1 MIDQIIEKIESSE
14 YLTNDETFDI
24 YKECSVLIIE
34 NRHDAEKL
42 IINILNNKNKFDIK
56 YEEILTDLVESVGFY
71 PYLEKENLNPVTTD
85 AQIRKNYYHSD
96 YLNKYFHE
104 EQKYLLSL
112 LKSEKNIIV
121 SAPTSFGKSLLF
133 EEIISSNKYRNIII
147 IQPTLALLDETRRK
161 LLKYNSD
168 YKIIIRTSQEPSSKK
183 GNIFLFTAERVNE
196 YNQFP
201 NIDFFVIDE
210 FYKLSGQRDDE
221 RSSSLNNAFYY
232 ILKKYNP
239 KFYLLGPNI
248 DGISEGFEQK
258 YNAIFY
264 KSNYSLVD
272 SKEINIYEKYNG
284 EFGTRGKKAAFKENV
299 LFELLD
305 ELRHEQTI
313 IYCSSPNRVRG
324 ISKKFAQYLKDKNQ
338 VKSEVNYPLKEWVEE
353 YVTKDWSLL
362 KCLKYDIGIHD
373 GALQKHITTSIIDYF
388 NEDKLKYLFCTS
400 TIIEGVNTSAK
411 NIIYF
416 DSTKGGSDVDYFDY
430 SNIKGRA
437 GRMMVHFVGNIYNF
451 NPPPVKQ
458 QIIIDI
464 PFYQQDPIKDE
475 VLIQIDKSEVKNQN
489 SSQFKGIDGIPNDE
503 KDIIKRN
510 GVKVQGQ
517 KNIFDTLRSDIEN
530 HYELIS
536 WDNFPKYEQLKYVF
550 DLAWNNLIVEGETT
564 RPMTAK
570 RLTFMTFNYGLE
582 QNINQL
588 INSNF
593 SYLRGMASNNNKSDV
608 DLLDIAIQGV
618 FQILKH
624 WFQYKVPKW
633 LSVINEIQ
641 KFVCQEKGLRP
652 GNYSFYSNHIENDFL
667 PENLSILSEY
677 GIPRSAI
684 KKLGVNIPKDMN
696 QDIILDFIKEN
707 KLHLSKSLLK
717 YEKNKIKMNL

>member
-14 YLTNDETFDI
+14 YLTSDETFDI
-24 YKECSVLIIE
+24 YKKCSVLIIE

-168 YKIIIRTSQEPSSKK
+168 YKIIIRTSQEPSSEK

-324 ISKKFAQYLKDKNQ
+324 ISKKIAQYLKDKNQ
-338 VKSEVNYPLKEWVEE
+338 EKSEVNYPLKEWVEE

-489 SSQFKGIDGIPNDE
+489 SSQFKGIDGIPDDE

-593 SYLRGMASNNNKSDV
+593 SYLRGLASNNNKSDI
-608 DLLDIAIQGV
+608 DLMDIAIQGV

-641 KFVCQEKGLRP
+641 KFVCEEKGLRA

>member
-14 YLTNDETFDI
+14 YLTSDETFDI

-104 EQKYLLSL
+104 EQKHLLSL

-168 YKIIIRTSQEPSSKK
+168 YKIIIRTSQEPSSEK

-272 SKEINIYEKYNG
+272 SREINIYEKYNG

-305 ELRHEQTI
+305 ELKHEQTI
-313 IYCSSPNRVRG
+313 IYCSSPNRVRS
-324 ISKKFAQYLKDKNQ
+324 ISKKFAQYLKGKNQ
-338 VKSEVNYPLKEWVEE
+338 GKSEVNYPLKEWVEE

>member
-14 YLTNDETFDI
+14 YLTSDETFDI

-168 YKIIIRTSQEPSSKK
+168 YKIIIRTSQEPSSEK

-272 SKEINIYEKYNG
+272 SKEINIYKKYKG

-362 KCLKYDIGIHD
+362 KCLKYDVGIHD
-373 GALQKHITTSIIDYF
+373 GALQKHITTAIIDYF

-489 SSQFKGIDGIPNDE
+489 SSQFKGIDGIPDDE

-564 RPMTAK
+564 RPMTPK
-570 RLTFMTFNYGLE
+570 KLTYMTFNYGLE

-593 SYLRGMASNNNKSDV
+593 SHLRGLSSNNSKSDI
-608 DLLDIAIQGV
+608 DLMDIAIQGV

-641 KFVCQEKGLRP
+641 KFVCEEKGLRP

>member
-1 MIDQIIEKIESSE
+1 MINKIIEEIEFSE
-14 YLTNDETFDI
+14 NLNGDETFEI
-24 YKECSVLIIE
+24 YKECSILILE
-34 NRHDAEKL
+34 NRHLAEKL
-42 IINILNNKNKFDIK
+42 IINILNNKDKFDSK
-56 YEEILTDLVESVGFY
+56 FEEILTDLVESVGFY
-71 PYLEKENLNPVTTD
+71 PYLEKESLVPTTTD
-85 AQIRKNYYHSD
+85 ALIRKNYYHSD

-112 LKSEKNIIV
+112 LESEKNIIV

-133 EEIISSNKYRNIII
+133 EEIISSNKYSNIII
-147 IQPTLALLDETRRK
+147 IQPTLALLDETRKK
-161 LLKYNSD
+161 LLKYNND
-168 YKIIIRTSQEPSSKK
+168 YKIIVRTSQEPSTEK

-201 NIDFFVIDE
+201 KIDFFVIDE

-258 YNAIFY
+258 YNATFHR
-264 KSNYSLVD
+264 SDYSLVD
-272 SKEINIYEKYNG
+272 SKEINIYENHKDK
-284 EFGTRGKKAAFKENV
+284 FGVRGKKADFKEEV
-299 LFELLD
+299 LFELLY
-305 ELRHEQTI
+305 ELRDQQTI

-324 ISKKFAQYLKDKNQ
+324 VSKKFSIYLKEKN
-338 VKSEVNYPLKEWVEE
+338 VPKSEVNYPLKEWIEE
-353 YVTKDWSLL
+353 YITKGWSLL
-362 KCLKYDIGIHD
+362 KCLNYDIGIHD

-416 DSTKGGSDVDYFDY
+416 DSTKGGRDIDYFDY

-437 GRMMVHFVGNIYNF
+437 GRMMVHFVGNVYNF
-451 NPPPVKQ
+451 NPPPIKK

-464 PFYQQDPIKDE
+464 PFYQQNPIKDE
-475 VLIQIDKSEVKNQN
+475 VLIQIDKSEVKNKN
-489 SSQFKGIDGIPNDE
+489 STQFKAIDSIPEGE
-503 KDIIKRN
+503 KNIIMRN

-517 KNIFDTLRSDIEN
+517 RNIFDTLRSDIDDN
-530 HYELIS
+530 YELIS
-536 WDNFPKYEQLKYVF
+536 WDNFPKYEQLKYIF
-550 DLAWNNLIVEGETT
+550 DLAWDNLIVEGETT

-593 SYLRGMASNNNKSDV
+593 SYIRNLSSNRNKSDN
-608 DLLDIAIQGV
+608 DLMDIAIQGV

-641 KFVCQEKGLRP
+641 KFVCEERGLRA

-684 KKLGVNIPKDMN
+684 KKLGVNIPKDLN
-696 QDIILDFIKEN
+696 QDLILEFIKEN
-707 KLHLSKSLLK
+707 KLHLSKSLMK
-717 YEKNKIKMNL
+717 YEKNKVLNNL